1 MHASKTTSPR
11 QTRLLKIL
19 HHFRR
24 RRALT
29 TLELIEMAQV
39 CAVSTAI
46 SELRHR
52 GYEISCHR
60 VGDRWLYRLLRAP
73 TDQPTHTRTKR

>member
-1 MHASKTTSPR
+1 
-11 QTRLLKIL
+11 
-19 HHFRR
+19 
-24 RRALT
+24 
-29 TLELIEMAQV
+29 MAQV

-52 GYEISCHR
+52 GYEISCQR

>member
-1 MHASKTTSPR
+1 
-11 QTRLLKIL
+11 
-19 HHFRR
+19 
-24 RRALT
+24 
-29 TLELIEMAQV
+29 MAQV

-73 TDQPTHTRTKR
+73 TDQPKPKRNHR